1 MTTASLP
8 KYNDFH
14 WPTVLALRALGGSGS
29 NSEID
34 EKVVAQEGFREDL
47 QSTLHNDGPMTEIGY
62 RLHWARSYLK
72 GMGLADNPR
81 RGVWALTQRA
91 GRYPNLRS
99 PHLERNIS
107 KQCATPELPILPKC

>member
-34 EKVVAQEGFREDL
+34 EKVVAQEGFRRTCSQFCITTD
-47 QSTLHNDGPMTEIGY
+47 
-62 RLHWARSYLK
+62 R
-72 GMGLADNPR
+72 
-81 RGVWALTQRA
+81 
-91 GRYPNLRS
+91 
-99 PHLERNIS
+99 
-107 KQCATPELPILPKC
+107 